1 MTAPARASRRHM
13 MLGRAASRRLADV
26 ATYLVLILGTAI
38 IMIPPFW
45 MLSASLKT
53 VDKIFIFPPE
63 WIPRPFTLDN
73 YIRMFRDVPFPRFFL
88 NSVIVSSCTI
98 VGQTL
103 SASIVGFGFARLR
116 FPGRNIIFVI
126 MLSTLMIPFQVTMI
140 PLFVIM
146 RWLGFLNSLKA
157 LIVPAFFGSPFYI
170 FLMRQ
175 YFMTLPF
182 ELDDAARI
190 DGCNTFQIFWRIILP
205 LASPAL
211 ASVVVL
217 EFLASWNSFVG
228 PLIFLNDQNKYTVSL
243 GLSMFRNAFQTDWGG
258 LMAASV
264 LTTLPALIVFFLA
277 QQKLIG
283 GIALTGI
290 KG

>member
-1 MTAPARASRRHM
+1 MGDILTW
-13 MLGRAASRRLADV
+13 
-26 ATYLVLILGTAI
+26 LVLIAGGI
-38 IMIPPFW
+38 VIMIPVAW
-45 MLSASLKT
+45 MVSASFKT
-53 VDKIFIFPPE
+53 ADKIFIFPPE
-63 WIPRPFTLDN
+63 WLPHPWTIDN
-73 YIRMFRDVPFPRFFL
+73 YIHMFRDVPFPRFIL
-88 NSVIVSSCTI
+88 NSLIVSSCTI
-98 VGQTL
+98 VGQAL
-103 SASIVGFGFARLR
+103 SASVVAFGFARVR
-116 FPGRNIIFVI
+116 FPGRNVIFVV

-146 RWLGFLNSLKA
+146 RWLGFLNTLKA

-170 FLMRQ
+170 FLLRQ

-190 DGCNTFQIFWRIILP
+190 DGCSTFGIFGRIILP
-205 LASPAL
+205 LATPAL
-211 ASVVVL
+211 ASIVVL
-217 EFLASWNSFVG
+217 EFLASWNSFIG
-228 PLIFLNDQNKYTVSL
+228 PLIFLNDQENYTVSL

-264 LTTLPALIVFFLA
+264 LTALPVLIVFFVA

>member
-1 MTAPARASRRHM
+1 MTAPLSRAHPR
-13 MLGRAASRRLADV
+13 LGRTASRRLGDLL
-26 ATYLVLILGTAI
+26 TYAILLLGAVV

-45 MLSASLKT
+45 MISASFKT

-63 WIPRPFTLDN
+63 WIPRPFTLQN
-73 YIRMFRDVPFPRFFL
+73 YIYILRDVPFPRFIL
-88 NSVIVSSCTI
+88 NSLIVSGFTI
-98 VGQTL
+98 IGQTL
-103 SASIVGFGFARLR
+103 SASVVAFGFARLR

-126 MLSTLMIPFQVTMI
+126 MLSTMMIPFQVTMI

-170 FLMRQ
+170 FLIRQ

-190 DGCNTFQIFWRIILP
+190 DGCNTFQIFARVILP

-228 PLIFLNDQNKYTVSL
+228 PLIFLNDQEKYTVSL
-243 GLSMFRNAFQTDWGG
+243 GLSMFRNSFQTEWGA

-264 LTTLPALIVFFLA
+264 LSTLPVLLVFILA